1 MPKTFATVV
10 FIPFSCQR
18 LKTVQTPLIFE
29 ITPVPSKT
37 SSAEPVR
44 VQEAVHP

>member
-1 MPKTFATVV
+1 MPKTFATMA

-18 LKTVQTPLIFE
+18 LKTIQTPLIFE
-29 ITPVPSKT
+29 ITPVPSRT

-44 VQEAVHP
+44 VQEIVS